1 MQRHGLH
8 RTQTPLRHNTQIPP
22 RHPCLKTGAFR
33 NARSVKDEPWLPKL
47 NPAAAARYDAL
58 VTCCASSNGPT
69 HLPGIHHDDPQ
80 PKTRR
85 PSLRPPSMRRAPSPL
100 LSINIYLYELYLIKP
115 YPSPASTTT
124 TPMST
129 RPHRPTPSRSC
140 AGTMLHK
147 AGATVAHL
155 HARRVATPVASAA
168 RLVRVLVLL
177 HRRHGSA
184 LGHAMRRGQHVGLAF
199 RSWVVPFPK
208 GV

>member
-1 MQRHGLH
+1 MGLQGLARKRSFTAVIIFYLTCYDV
-8 RTQTPLRHNTQIPP
+8 RTTI
-22 RHPCLKTGAFR
+22 
-33 NARSVKDEPWLPKL
+33 VD
-47 NPAAAARYDAL
+47 
-58 VTCCASSNGPT
+58 
-69 HLPGIHHDDPQ
+69 
-80 PKTRR
+80 
-85 PSLRPPSMRRAPSPL
+85 
-100 LSINIYLYELYLIKP
+100 
-115 YPSPASTTT
+115 TT

-155 HARRVATPVASAA
+155 HARRVATPDASAA

-199 RSWVVPFPK
+199 RSWVVPSRKESRVPQLVPQHSNSRADLLLPLPSFGTNYPTNKKLALHSPK
-208 GV
+208 LAPLIHTHP

>member
-100 LSINIYLYELYLIKP
+100 LSINIYLYRSRARARERWSHAMYATAHFATREREQRWIYQNSFLGQTVSWTNSLILKG
-115 YPSPASTTT
+115 TC
-124 TPMST
+124 
-129 RPHRPTPSRSC
+129 RPTSP
-140 AGTMLHK
+140 
-147 AGATVAHL
+147 
-155 HARRVATPVASAA
+155 RVGQAA
-168 RLVRVLVLL
+168 PR
-177 HRRHGSA
+177 
-184 LGHAMRRGQHVGLAF
+184 
-199 RSWVVPFPK
+199 
-208 GV
+208 

>member
-100 LSINIYLYELYLIKP
+100 LSINIYFYNYNLQSSASLQ
-115 YPSPASTTT
+115 SPLESVRRPAVERTLACCLNCVVFFTIVSTI
-124 TPMST
+124 SFI
-129 RPHRPTPSRSC
+129 HRTSCRSLKLQSRLC
-140 AGTMLHK
+140 
-147 AGATVAHL
+147 
-155 HARRVATPVASAA
+155 PI
-168 RLVRVLVLL
+168 LL
-177 HRRHGSA
+177 G
-184 LGHAMRRGQHVGLAF
+184 G
-199 RSWVVPFPK
+199 FPLFLNE
-208 GV
+208 